1 MKKICVIMGGV
12 LPVPAIYGGGIET
25 LIESIIKKYSRED
38 GFELTICSVYYPE
51 AERVSKKY
59 PEIKFFWTHTRSI
72 KYMFLHAFFLGIRI
86 LTGKNIR
93 VLQRHYNEIKK
104 LLNEEN
110 FDLIIAEGGDTQAIL
125 DIAKD
130 YRKEQFVNHVHV
142 HRKPSQSIADGYGN
156 IIGVSNFITQEYSK
170 VCNKTVRDYVLKNG
184 INLNLFMK
192 KASEEKKIEIRK
204 KLKLKHNDFIILF
217 VGRISAEKGLLE
229 LVQAVTELQD
239 RSIKMIILGGAN
251 SGKWTLSGYE
261 EKIKKLARKNG
272 EQFLFEGYIENDEI
286 CNYAALA
293 DIQCIP
299 TLIEEAA
306 GLVLLEAMAAGL
318 PTVITK
324 SGGMVE
330 YATEETSIIIER
342 ENIVENL
349 KKAILYLKNN
359 PEVREK
365 MSLAAKKQSQQFN
378 EEWYY
383 RSFADI
389 VKEILSKNA
398 GQGEITK

>member
-1 MKKICVIMGGV
+1 M
-12 LPVPAIYGGGIET
+12 
-25 LIESIIKKYSRED
+25 
-38 GFELTICSVYYPE
+38 
-51 AERVSKKY
+51 
-59 PEIKFFWTHTRSI
+59 
-72 KYMFLHAFFLGIRI
+72 
-86 LTGKNIR
+86 
-93 VLQRHYNEIKK
+93 
-104 LLNEEN
+104 
-110 FDLIIAEGGDTQAIL
+110 
-125 DIAKD
+125 
-130 YRKEQFVNHVHV
+130 
-142 HRKPSQSIADGYGN
+142 
-156 IIGVSNFITQEYSK
+156 
-170 VCNKTVRDYVLKNG
+170 LKNG

-261 EKIKKLARKNG
+261 EKIKKLARKNR

-293 DIQCIP
+293 EIQCIP

-359 PEVREK
+359 PKVRAK

-378 EEWYY
+378 EDWYY
-383 RSFADI
+383 RNFADI

-398 GQGEITK
+398 EQGEITK

>member
-1 MKKICVIMGGV
+1 MKKV
-12 LPVPAIYGGGIET
+12 
-25 LIESIIKKYSRED
+25 
-38 GFELTICSVYYPE
+38 
-51 AERVSKKY
+51 
-59 PEIKFFWTHTRSI
+59 
-72 KYMFLHAFFLGIRI
+72 
-86 LTGKNIR
+86 
-93 VLQRHYNEIKK
+93 
-104 LLNEEN
+104 
-110 FDLIIAEGGDTQAIL
+110 
-125 DIAKD
+125 
-130 YRKEQFVNHVHV
+130 
-142 HRKPSQSIADGYGN
+142 
-156 IIGVSNFITQEYSK
+156 
-170 VCNKTVRDYVLKNG
+170 
-184 INLNLFMK
+184 
-192 KASEEKKIEIRK
+192 SEEKKIEIRK

-261 EKIKKLARKNG
+261 EKIKKLARKNR

-306 GLVLLEAMAAGL
+306 GLVLLEAMAVGL

-359 PEVREK
+359 PEVRAK

-378 EEWYY
+378 EDWY
-383 RSFADI
+383 
-389 VKEILSKNA
+389 
-398 GQGEITK
+398 

>member
-51 AERVSKKY
+51 AEKISKNY

-104 LLNEEN
+104 LFENEK
-110 FDLIIAEGGDTQAIL
+110 FDLIIAEGGDTQAIV

-130 YRKEQFVNHVHV
+130 YSRNQLVNHIHV
-142 HRKPSQSIADGYGN
+142 HHIPPQNIVNGYGN
-156 IIGVSNFITQEYSK
+156 MIGVSHYITREYLDA
-170 VCNKTVRDYVLKNG
+170 CNRPVDGYVLKNG
-184 INLNLFMK
+184 INLELFTQ
-192 KASEEKKIEIRK
+192 KASEEKKEMLRK
-204 KLKLKHNDFIILF
+204 KLKLNSDDFVILF
-217 VGRISAEKGLLE
+217 VGRIKDEKGILE
-229 LVQAVTELQD
+229 LVQAVKELQD
-239 RSIKMIILGGAN
+239 KSLKLLVLGGAN
-251 SGKWTLSGYE
+251 SGKWTLSVYE
-261 EKIKKLARKNG
+261 KKVKNLAKKSK
-272 EQFLFEGYIENDEI
+272 EQFLFEGYIENNEI
-286 CNYAALA
+286 CNYAAVA

-299 TLIEEAA
+299 SLVEEAA
-306 GLVLLEAMAAGL
+306 GLVLIEAMAAGL
-318 PTVITK
+318 PTIITR

-330 YATEETSIIIER
+330 YATKETSIIIER

-349 KKAILYLKNN
+349 KEAILYLKNN
-359 PEVREK
+359 PEERER
-365 MSLAAKKQSQQFN
+365 MALAAKKQSQQFN

-383 RSFADI
+383 RNFADI

-398 GQGEITK
+398 GQGEKIK

>member
-25 LIESIIKKYSRED
+25 LIESVIKKYSRED

-104 LLNEEN
+104 LLNEEK

-156 IIGVSNFITQEYSK
+156 IIGVSNFITQEYLK
-170 VCNKTVRDYVLKNG
+170 VCNKTVQDYVLKNG

-192 KASEEKKIEIRK
+192 KASEEKK
-204 KLKLKHNDFIILF
+204 
-217 VGRISAEKGLLE
+217 
-229 LVQAVTELQD
+229 
-239 RSIKMIILGGAN
+239 
-251 SGKWTLSGYE
+251 
-261 EKIKKLARKNG
+261 
-272 EQFLFEGYIENDEI
+272 
-286 CNYAALA
+286 
-293 DIQCIP
+293 
-299 TLIEEAA
+299 
-306 GLVLLEAMAAGL
+306 
-318 PTVITK
+318 
-324 SGGMVE
+324 
-330 YATEETSIIIER
+330 
-342 ENIVENL
+342 
-349 KKAILYLKNN
+349 
-359 PEVREK
+359 
-365 MSLAAKKQSQQFN
+365 
-378 EEWYY
+378 
-383 RSFADI
+383 
-389 VKEILSKNA
+389 
-398 GQGEITK
+398 